1 MKKSGEIVVDAK
13 QAKQPLP
20 VKKKEKTL
28 SKRVV
33 IGGRPASKKS
43 LDELKS
49 ILEKGELPK
58 KRIKKRNS

>member
-1 MKKSGEIVVDAK
+1 MKKSGEIVAEPK
-13 QAKQPLP
+13 ETRQSLP
-20 VKKKEKTL
+20 INKKEKTL
-28 SKRVV
+28 SRRVV

-58 KRIKKRNS
+58 KRAKKRNS